1 MFLKRVDMGL
11 LEDDIVE
18 IKKVLHDDLL
28 EKVKGNQVSLKSVYE
43 KFSVYGLLFV
53 LMLGL
58 LDFFTFTDTFHF
70 KASEF
75 LNIYVFN
82 TSLFNSA
89 LLLIIVFFPIVLL
102 SLLFLIPYLAVISSS
117 SIGRRINCKYCR
129 YLFIPILCKKP
140 WWKNFYYCKF
150 ISQESCIQSTIENK
164 HSSAIRLS
172 LAFNFIF
179 ITSSLIVFWLIGPKS
194 IYIWK
199 YLLGIFI
206 PVFLGFL
213 LTTSCFKYRKSFTAD
228 KSFSSL
234 FVLYNIPMFVLLC
247 LALSFLFSENLK
259 FLLGIVVL
267 LMTIPLIISSQ
278 LADFY
283 SAELNNKND
292 YTLPPLV
299 FFALVVSLIV
309 ASTGIFYNVNQK
321 TWIDQ
326 NLSKNDASMNLFLN
340 KYFLSSNNK
349 KIDINIS
356 DISTP
361 NECNFDKTKFP
372 NQLDETA
379 YYLPISKD
387 IALYFTDINESD
399 RTIIFA
405 MKETDNKHEALAI
418 GCLNRNKKT
427 E

>member
-1 MFLKRVDMGL
+1 MSQNDV
-11 LEDDIVE
+11 VE
-18 IKKVLHDDLL
+18 IQKMIKDGLL
-28 EKVKGNQVSLKSVYE
+28 EKVKGNQISLKAIYE
-43 KFSVYGLLFV
+43 KFSVYGLLLV
-53 LMLGL
+53 LTLGL
-58 LDFFTFTDTFHF
+58 LDYFTFTDTFHF

-82 TSLFNSA
+82 TSLFDSA
-89 LLLIIVFFPIVLL
+89 LLLIIVFFPIVLI
-102 SLLFLIPYLAVISSS
+102 SLLFLMPYLAVISSS
-117 SIGRRINCKYCR
+117 SIAKRMGCKYCR
-129 YLFIPILCKKP
+129 YLFVPILCKKP
-140 WWKNFYYCKF
+140 WWKNFYYLQF
-150 ISQESCIQSTIENK
+150 TSQKSYIQSTIKNK

-172 LAFNFIF
+172 LAFNLIF
-179 ITSSLIVFWLIGPKS
+179 ITSSLIVFWFIGPKS

-213 LTTSCFKYRKSFTAD
+213 LTTSCFKYRKNFIGD

-234 FVLYNIPMFVLLC
+234 FVLYNIPTFVLLC
-247 LALSFLFSENLK
+247 LSLSFLFYGDLK
-259 FLLGIVVL
+259 LLLGIVVI
-267 LMTIPLIISSQ
+267 LMTIPLIVSSQ
-278 LADFY
+278 LADFN
-283 SAELNNKND
+283 STELNSKND

-340 KYFLSSNNK
+340 KYFLSNNNK

-356 DISTP
+356 DIAIP
-361 NECNFDKTKFP
+361 NECNFDRATFH
-372 NQLDETA
+372 NQLDETTH
-379 YYLPISKD
+379 YLPISKD
-387 IALYFTDINESD
+387 ITLYFTDINESD

-405 MKETDNKHEALAI
+405 MKKIDNKHEALAI
-418 GCLNRNKKT
+418 GCLDRNKKT